1 MKCENCGNELIGGA
15 IICRVC
21 DHNNARRAVNEWRSR
36 KTGDL
41 EKPRQTNPMAEPI
54 IVPRKDRE
62 REAEPNLLRFPATP
76 MAPPPAR
83 ASAAPA
89 QEPDESAAYPAWRD
103 QVKEKVRQAR
113 EKRIQDAPP
122 AETNNVPRP
131 GVEHAD
137 SNLDQNPIVESALRR
152 IRYAS
157 YSQTATAR
165 VARASAQPAAAALPV
180 AEKPPVEAPKP
191 APPAR
196 PEKTTKPANAGN
208 AGTHVAQPR
217 TTKDLAEKPQTRT
230 LTPRTTSTMPPAEP
244 RTSLPRLSRTISPR
258 EADRKTQSG
267 SEPDSRD
274 AGPSY
279 LDQPEIETTTR
290 LAVAMANGTND
301 SFDTEIIE
309 MPQVVSQW
317 AVPEARPATVW
328 LRTMAGACDFELIA
342 SAYLP
347 LFGAYATLN
356 TSLGTEAFFV
366 MLVLLTTLV
375 FIYQLATLLV
385 ADRTT
390 GMAMLDLRLVNTD
403 DDEMPVTRRQKML
416 RAWAATIAF
425 LCPPLNLLITRLNHP
440 NRSLP
445 DLISGTTIVGN

>member
-1 MKCENCGNELIGGA
+1 
-15 IICRVC
+15 
-21 DHNNARRAVNEWRSR
+21 
-36 KTGDL
+36 
-41 EKPRQTNPMAEPI
+41 
-54 IVPRKDRE
+54 
-62 REAEPNLLRFPATP
+62 
-76 MAPPPAR
+76 
-83 ASAAPA
+83 
-89 QEPDESAAYPAWRD
+89 
-103 QVKEKVRQAR
+103 
-113 EKRIQDAPP
+113 
-122 AETNNVPRP
+122 
-131 GVEHAD
+131 
-137 SNLDQNPIVESALRR
+137 
-152 IRYAS
+152 
-157 YSQTATAR
+157 
-165 VARASAQPAAAALPV
+165 
-180 AEKPPVEAPKP
+180 
-191 APPAR
+191 
-196 PEKTTKPANAGN
+196 
-208 AGTHVAQPR
+208 
-217 TTKDLAEKPQTRT
+217 
-230 LTPRTTSTMPPAEP
+230 MPPAEP

>member
-36 KTGDL
+36 RTGDL
-41 EKPRQTNPMAEPI
+41 EKPRPTNPTGEPV

-62 REAEPNLLRFPATP
+62 VEAEPNLLRFPATP
-76 MAPPPAR
+76 PAAPVPR

-89 QEPDESAAYPAWRD
+89 PAESAAYPPWRD
-103 QVKEKVRQAR
+103 QVKEKVRLAR
-113 EKRIQDAPP
+113 EKRSQDSLPIESSAVEV
-122 AETNNVPRP
+122 AEQ
-131 GVEHAD
+131 G
-137 SNLDQNPIVESALRR
+137 LDQNPIVESALRR

-165 VARASAQPAAAALPV
+165 VARPSSAAPAAAPLPV
-180 AEKPPVEAPKP
+180 AEKPPAEAPRP
-191 APPAR
+191 TPPGARTSPPPAR
-196 PEKTTKPANAGN
+196 PEAAPSAGN
-208 AGTHVAQPR
+208 PFVKPR

-230 LTPRTTSTMPPAEP
+230 LTPRTASTSPQAEHRPPQPSPSRA
-244 RTSLPRLSRTISPR
+244 LPRR
-258 EADRKTQSG
+258 EAARTT
-267 SEPDSRD
+267 DSRPGRESRGGR
-274 AGPSY
+274 AGH
-279 LDQPEIETTTR
+279 LDPPEFETTTR
-290 LAVAMANGTND
+290 LAVSVAGGPND
-301 SFDTEIIE
+301 SFETEIIE
-309 MPQVVSQW
+309 MPQVPTQW
-317 AVPEARPATVW
+317 AVPEARPATIW

-366 MLVLLTTLV
+366 MLVLLTALV

-390 GMAMLDLRLVNTD
+390 GMAMLNLRLVNTD

-425 LCPPLNLLITRLNHP
+425 LCPPLNLLITRLNYP

-445 DLISGTTIVGN
+445 DLISGTTIIGN